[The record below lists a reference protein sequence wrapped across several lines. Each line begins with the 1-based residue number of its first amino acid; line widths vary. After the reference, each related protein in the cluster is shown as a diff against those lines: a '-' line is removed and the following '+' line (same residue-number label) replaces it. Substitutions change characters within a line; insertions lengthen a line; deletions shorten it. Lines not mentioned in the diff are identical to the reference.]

1 MKRKGRRP
9 MSAAAKAAHKEWT
22 LEVQARAFHCEGHR
36 FFVHTCD
43 GTVDSAHII
52 PKRFLKD
59 ATLGWSEVE
68 ALAVIYDLRNGLCLC
83 RAAHNVWDGPYC
95 PVVWEQLPAEVV
107 SFATEHGMLWK
118 LEKMYPPKAQAA

>member
-1 MKRKGRRP
+1 MRSGRKP

-22 LEVQARAFHCEGHR
+22 LDVISRAFTCEGHR
-36 FFVHTCD
+36 FFSHACD
-43 GTVDSAHII
+43 GPYDAAHIL

-59 ATLGWSEVE
+59 ATLGWDEDK
-68 ALAVIYDLRNGLCLC
+68 ALTVIFDKRNGLCLC
-83 RAAHNVWDGPYC
+83 RAAHNRWDGPYC

-118 LEKMYPPKAQAA
+118 LEKMYPPKDDVAA